1 MKEPII
7 VLVGFTLAAVN
18 SLQNMEEKYRVL
30 IIEEPDVIRKRN
42 IDTLIK
48 NKDVIYDLVSFE
60 YQKSYAPDQLFSSLQ
75 HLNVVSVAPAVEYAT
90 TCAARLAE
98 RFKLPGASFGAS
110 LILRDKSVL
119 RRVTSAY
126 GVLNPLSQSVT
137 AFEEANDF
145 MMNHPGGVVL
155 KPSNRQGS
163 VGTVIVHELQDLHQ
177 AWNQSQLRDEGV
189 MVPDRVF
196 NSETLIEEFVVGKEY
211 SVEALIKDSKMVF
224 SNVTQKILFSGVRP
238 VEQGHIVPALIDK
251 SLKEALINQT
261 QKVIQAVGFENGVVH
276 CEWINAD
283 KGLYLV
289 ECAGRFAGDGIVE
302 LIERAYDYD
311 LVKNY
316 HRLLRNQPIDLPPE
330 VNKRW
335 ALVHFYAG
343 RDGELSRANIGNEL
357 LKQLD
362 CFNFS
367 LSVTEGQ
374 KTNCPSSSWD
384 RLGSV
389 MVLADTEES
398 IRFKSLEVTKTVE
411 FVYKDI

>member
-48 NKDVIYDLVSFE
+48 DKDVVYDLLSFE
-60 YQKSYAPDQLFSSLQ
+60 YQTSYAPDQLFSSLQ

-98 RFKLPGASFGAS
+98 RFNLPGASFGAS
-110 LILRDKSVL
+110 LILRNKSAL
-119 RRVTSAY
+119 RKVTSAY
-126 GVLNPLSQSVT
+126 GVLNPLSRT
-137 AFEEANDF
+137 ITTLEEAKDF
-145 MMNHPGGVVL
+145 MISNPGGVVL

-163 VGTVIVHELQDLHQ
+163 VGTVIVHHIHDLHQ
-177 AWNQSQLRDEGV
+177 AWALSQLRDEGV
-189 MVPDRVF
+189 MVPDRDF
-196 NSETLIEEFVVGKEY
+196 DSETLIEEFIFGREY
-211 SVEALIKDSKMVF
+211 SVEALIKDNEVVF
-224 SNVTQKILFSGVRP
+224 SNVTQKILFNGVRP
-238 VEQGHIVPALIDK
+238 VEQGHIVPALIEDP
-251 SLKEALINQT
+251 LKKALVNQT
-261 QKVIQAVGFENGVVH
+261 QKVLQAVGFENGVVH
-276 CEWINAD
+276 CEWISAE

-316 HRLLRNQPIDLPPE
+316 HRLLRNQSIELPPSIH
-330 VNKRW
+330 NRW
-335 ALVHFYAG
+335 SLVHFFAG
-343 RDGELSRANIGNEL
+343 QDGELSSINIDN
-357 LKQLD
+357 QLINQLA

-367 LSVTEGQ
+367 LSVTVGQ
-374 KTNCPSSSWD
+374 KTNYPTSSWD

-389 MVLADTEES
+389 MVMADTEES
-398 IRFKSLEVTKTVE
+398 IRQKSEDIKNTVKL
-411 FVYKDI
+411 VYKDI

>member
-18 SLQNMEEKYRVL
+18 SLQNMEERYRVL

-48 NKDVIYDLVSFE
+48 DKDVIFDLLSFE
-60 YQKSYAPDQLFSSLQ
+60 YQSFYAPDQLFASLQ
-75 HLNVVSVAPAVEYAT
+75 HFNVVSVAPAVEYAT

-98 RFKLPGASFGAS
+98 RFNLPGASFGAS
-110 LILRDKSVL
+110 LILRDKSAL
-119 RRVTSAY
+119 RKVTSAY
-126 GVLNPLSQSVT
+126 GILNPLSKIITS
-137 AFEEANDF
+137 FEEAKDF
-145 MMNHPGGVVL
+145 MSSNPGGVVL

-163 VGTVIVHELQDLHQ
+163 VGTVIVEDIQDLPQ
-177 AWNQSQLRDEGV
+177 AWTLSLLRDEGV

-196 NSETLIEEFVVGKEY
+196 ESETLIEEFIIGKEY
-211 SVEALIKDSKMVF
+211 SVEALIKDKEMVF
-224 SNVTQKILFSGVRP
+224 SNVTQKILFNGVRP
-238 VEQGHIVPALIDK
+238 VEQGHIVPALIEDT
-251 SLKEALINQT
+251 LKEALISHT
-261 QKVIQAVGFENGVVH
+261 QKVLQAVGFENGVVH
-276 CEWINAD
+276 CEWINAE

-316 HRLLRNQPIDLPPE
+316 HRLLRKQSIDLPPD
-330 VNKRW
+330 VHSRW
-335 ALVHFYAG
+335 SLVHFFAG
-343 RDGELSRANIGNEL
+343 RDGKLSHINIENEL
-357 LKQLD
+357 LKQLN

-367 LSVTEGQ
+367 LSVTAGQ
-374 KTNCPSSSWD
+374 STSYPTSSWD

-389 MVLADTEES
+389 MVMADTEES
-398 IRFKSLEVTKTVE
+398 IRMKAAEVNNIVE
-411 FVYKDI
+411 FIYKDI

>member
-7 VLVGFTLAAVN
+7 LLVGFTLAAVN

-48 NKDVIYDLVSFE
+48 DKDVIYDLLSFE
-60 YQKSYAPDQLFSSLQ
+60 YQESYAPDLLFASLQ
-75 HLNVVSVAPAVEYAT
+75 HLNIVSVVPAVEYAT

-98 RFKLPGASFGAS
+98 RFNLPGASFGAS
-110 LILRDKSVL
+110 LILRDKSAL
-119 RRVTSAY
+119 RKVTRAY
-126 GVLNPLSQSVT
+126 GVLNPLSQT
-137 AFEEANDF
+137 ITTLKEARDF
-145 MMNHPGGVVL
+145 MTSNPGGAVL

-163 VGTVIVHELQDLHQ
+163 VGTVIVHDVQDLDL
-177 AWNQSQLRDEGV
+177 AWTQSQLRDEGV

-196 NSETLIEEFVVGKEY
+196 ESETLIEEFIVGREY
-211 SVEALIKDSKMVF
+211 SVEALIKDKEMVF
-224 SNVTQKILFSGVRP
+224 SNVTQKILFNGVRP
-238 VEQGHIVPALIDK
+238 VEQGHIVPALIEDT
-251 SLKEALINQT
+251 LKEALIIHT
-261 QKVIQAVGFENGVVH
+261 QKVLQAVGFENGVVH
-276 CEWINAD
+276 CEWINAN

-316 HRLLRNQPIDLPPE
+316 HRLLRKQSIDLPPRTH
-330 VNKRW
+330 NRW
-335 ALVHFYAG
+335 SLVHFFAG
-343 RDGELSRANIGNEL
+343 RDGELSHVNIENEL

-367 LSVTEGQ
+367 LSVTAGQ
-374 KTNCPSSSWD
+374 KTCYPTSSWD

-389 MVLADTEES
+389 MVMANTEES
-398 IRFKSLEVTKTVE
+398 IRNKAADVKNTVE